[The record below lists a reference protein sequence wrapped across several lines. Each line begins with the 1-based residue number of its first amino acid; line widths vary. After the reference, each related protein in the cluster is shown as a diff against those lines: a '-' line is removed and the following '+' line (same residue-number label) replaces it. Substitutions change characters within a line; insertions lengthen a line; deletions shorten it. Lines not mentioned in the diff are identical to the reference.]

1 MSRLYTGKYAL
12 RYNQRWRAY
21 NERTLAEALTMI
33 DLAALRTQATCTA
46 CPPRVLDVACGTGL
60 LLKRLVELVPGI
72 DIYGIDVSADML
84 LQARLAL
91 PKVSSTHFKQAQWGS
106 GETVGLPYAPQ
117 TFDLITCTN
126 TLHYLPD
133 PIPALK
139 GLHHLLAPT
148 GSLVLE
154 DYARR
159 PLPFPWPLLE
169 WLLRRIE
176 GEYVRAYTLAEAQ
189 SLCVQAGFEVVA
201 SKAFVIDWLC
211 HGWVL
216 RLR

>member
-33 DLAALRTQATCTA
+33 DLAALRTRTQRTGCQ
-46 CPPRVLDVACGTGL
+46 PRVLDVACGTGL

-72 DIYGIDVSADML
+72 DIYGVDASVDML
-84 LQARLAL
+84 MQARLAL
-91 PKVSSTHFKQAQWGS
+91 PKVSSTHFQQARWGS
-106 GETVGLPYAPQ
+106 GETAGLPYAPQ
-117 TFDLITCTN
+117 TFELITCTN
-126 TLHYLPD
+126 TLHYIAD

-139 GLHHLLAPT
+139 GLHHLLVPT
-148 GSLVLE
+148 GSLVLQ

-159 PLPFPWPLLE
+159 PPPFPWPLLE

-216 RLR
+216 RLQ

>member
-1 MSRLYTGKYAL
+1 MNRRYTGKYAL

-21 NERTLAEALTMI
+21 NERTLAEVLTMI
-33 DLAALRTQATCTA
+33 DLAALRTHAASTGCQ
-46 CPPRVLDVACGTGL
+46 PRVLDVACGTGL

-72 DIYGIDVSADML
+72 DIYGVDASADML
-84 LQARLAL
+84 IQARLAL
-91 PKVSSTHFKQAQWGS
+91 PKVSSTHFQQAEWGS
-106 GETVGLPYAPQ
+106 GETAGLPYAPQ

-126 TLHYLPD
+126 TLHYIPD
-133 PIPALK
+133 PIPTLK
-139 GLHHLLAPT
+139 GLRHLLVPT

-159 PLPFPWPLLE
+159 PPPFPWPLLE
-169 WLLRRIE
+169 WLLRWIE